1 VVDKV
6 EGTRRTMSSV
16 KNGDSIPSH
25 KKPGDA
31 TKDDGYEEK
40 KVAESGTREIA
51 KEENKAVKKS
61 STIPEPKDVK
71 VKTNLPLPDK
81 PSSVDNSVSNNTA
94 AATTSSASTATT
106 TSRISQDKMVINTVK
121 SSETTTKKID
131 TSGPPA
137 QVTSRSDAKH
147 VKKELLATRSEATT
161 PAASAPKSSQQQP
174 HSKAHT
180 QIQQQ
185 QQQYRYSVPSRQN
198 QEEAVSKMVQNIF
211 KLLETRECRIRICL
225 KRSHNP

>member
-1 VVDKV
+1 
-6 EGTRRTMSSV
+6 MSSV

-40 KVAESGTREIA
+40 KLAESETREIA
-51 KEENKAVKKS
+51 KEENKAVKKA
-61 STIPEPKDVK
+61 STLPDSKDVK
-71 VKTNLPLPDK
+71 VKTNLPLPNK
-81 PSSVDNSVSNNTA
+81 PSSVENSVSKNA
-94 AATTSSASTATT
+94 AATTTTSTSTATT
-106 TSRISQDKMVINTVK
+106 TLRISQDKMVRNTVK
-121 SSETTTKKID
+121 SRETTTKEID

-137 QVTSRSDAKH
+137 QVTNRSDAKH

-161 PAASAPKSSQQQP
+161 PAASALKSSQQQP